1 MMTFFRQVT
10 LAACLM
16 WVLFFAVSCGGQA
29 QLTGG
34 IPLPS
39 LDDEAGSNRPGGR
52 DQAGDEGAGSLNP
65 QRPIAPEP
73 IATAV
78 PAMPIPPPAMEPYA
92 YHTVAVGES
101 LTYIAE
107 LYETEIETLVRLN
120 ELSGPDAFIQIDQVL
135 RIPLATDE
143 PGPSDFILP
152 DSEVIYSPA
161 YVDFDIAKFAKK
173 KGGYLVDYVEY
184 VDGYARTGPEIIE
197 LIAERFGVGP
207 RLLLALLEH
216 YGGWVTNP
224 TLSEEKISMPLG
236 PRNIYANSLYHG
248 LAFTANRINAGYYGY
263 KRDGFWVFELAD
275 YSRAVT
281 PQGLNAGTVG
291 IQNLLAV
298 HSDGDTWLEELGP
311 NGLMATYRKLFGD
324 PAKYAL
330 KQPVVPFDLTQ
341 PPLSL
346 PWGQGKG
353 FYFTSGPHSGYID
366 GSAWA
371 AVDFG
376 PPDVLGSCF
385 YSAEPITA
393 AADGVIIV
401 ARTGE
406 IYLDLDGDG
415 NIQTGWTLLYL
426 HAIADAEE
434 PVSVGEQVQQGD
446 VIGYASCEG
455 GLSSSSHLHLARRYN
470 GEWMDAGGPVPLNLS
485 GWVFQP
491 TLTPYHG
498 TAIKDG
504 QVREA
509 CECWEPDLNLM
520 VNEGIN

>member
-1 MMTFFRQVT
+1 MMTFFRRVT
-10 LAACLM
+10 LAVCLT
-16 WVLFFAVSCGGQA
+16 WGLLFAVSCGGQA

-39 LDDEAGSNRPGGR
+39 LDDEAASNHPVGS

-65 QRPIAPEP
+65 QRPVAPEP

-78 PAMPIPPPAMEPYA
+78 PAMPIPTPAMEPYA

-120 ELSGPDAFIQIDQVL
+120 GLSGPDAFIQIDQVL
-135 RIPLATDE
+135 RIPLATDD

-161 YVDFDIAKFAKK
+161 YVDFDTAKFAKK

-311 NGLMATYRKLFGD
+311 DGLMATYRKLFGD

-371 AVDFG
+371 
-376 PPDVLGSCF
+376 
-385 YSAEPITA
+385 
-393 AADGVIIV
+393 
-401 ARTGE
+401 
-406 IYLDLDGDG
+406 
-415 NIQTGWTLLYL
+415 
-426 HAIADAEE
+426 
-434 PVSVGEQVQQGD
+434 
-446 VIGYASCEG
+446 
-455 GLSSSSHLHLARRYN
+455 
-470 GEWMDAGGPVPLNLS
+470 
-485 GWVFQP
+485 
-491 TLTPYHG
+491 
-498 TAIKDG
+498 
-504 QVREA
+504 
-509 CECWEPDLNLM
+509 
-520 VNEGIN
+520 